1 MEYTYKGV
9 LNQKSRKLLREF
21 ASSKYPGM
29 TFKSVRS
36 LYQIMTLE
44 EWIENYNIEN
54 KKSNDSINKMP
65 NRYVEFV
72 KEYAI
77 KNKLGWNCAVCEIKE
92 KGLYKPIKTLSK
104 SVVKAKEPE
113 NIIIKKKKN
122 KVKEPENII
131 IKKKKNKVKVL
142 NQNAMLNTEADK
154 ILQEIKH
161 MIETRKYKMKPATFY
176 IAKEEYQKDLYE
188 LISEYEELAEKNP
201 DLLKDERYI
210 ESQDEIDFLE
220 LYNKKFNPKPTKN

>member
-36 LYQIMTLE
+36 LYKVRTLE

-122 KVKEPENII
+122 KVK
-131 IKKKKNKVKVL
+131 VL

-188 LISEYEELAEKNP
+188 LISEYEELAEENQ

>member
-1 MEYTYKGV
+1 
-9 LNQKSRKLLREF
+9 
-21 ASSKYPGM
+21 
-29 TFKSVRS
+29 
-36 LYQIMTLE
+36 
-44 EWIENYNIEN
+44 
-54 KKSNDSINKMP
+54 
-65 NRYVEFV
+65 
-72 KEYAI
+72 
-77 KNKLGWNCAVCEIKE
+77 
-92 KGLYKPIKTLSK
+92 
-104 SVVKAKEPE
+104 
-113 NIIIKKKKN
+113 
-122 KVKEPENII
+122 
-131 IKKKKNKVKVL
+131 
-142 NQNAMLNTEADK
+142 MLNTEADK